1 MGWFSPKC
9 QSFQLETHAFIV
21 SSAVSPTGAYIAFGD
36 TEGTVH
42 LLSSVENDDLPFNGF
57 DGQPA
62 EWADPPPPLPEIEWD
77 DNTFAISPSS
87 LTY

>member
-1 MGWFSPKC
+1 LDT
-9 QSFQLETHAFIV
+9 QAFIV

-62 EWADPPPPLPEIEWD
+62 EWVDPPAAPPEIEWN
-77 DNTFAISPSS
+77 DNTLVISSS
-87 LTY
+87 LVLLLRIF

>member
-1 MGWFSPKC
+1 LDT
-9 QSFQLETHAFIV
+9 QAFIV

-62 EWADPPPPLPEIEWD
+62 EWVDLAATPPEIEWN
-77 DNTFAISPSS
+77 DNTLVISSS
-87 LTY
+87 LVLLLRIF